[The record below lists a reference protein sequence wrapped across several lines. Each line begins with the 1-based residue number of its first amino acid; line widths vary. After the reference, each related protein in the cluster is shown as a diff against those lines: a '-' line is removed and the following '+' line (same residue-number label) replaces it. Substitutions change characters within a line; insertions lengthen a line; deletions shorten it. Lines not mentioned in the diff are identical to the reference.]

1 MGYDLNQSRRNYN
14 ETCTWWSRDER
25 DQNEPNEL
33 VMKRIPSGQ
42 FMAKEITAEQ
52 IQDVIVSNA
61 FIFDKT
67 TTLIKSPD
75 NLIGIKNKDLI
86 KYRGEFWIVTNVQ
99 KTKARVQNTVFA
111 KDNYC
116 SHYWYIELRK

>member
-14 ETCTWWSRDER
+14 EECIWWSRDER

-99 KTKARVQNTVFA
+99 KSKARVQNTVF
-111 KDNYC
+111 C
-116 SHYWYIELRK
+116 